1 MSKKTIFYLVQFG
14 VLLILCYRMFMNDM
28 LLSGT
33 PFMFCIPLL
42 VFVALCFTVMLKGF
56 VMLTKTFFQ
65 FFIYDMKIIMK
76 STKTNR

>member
-1 MSKKTIFYLVQFG
+1 MSKQNIFTALQFSV
-14 VLLILCYRMFMNDM
+14 VLLLCYKVFINEM
-28 LLSGT
+28 LSSGIA
-33 PFMFCIPLL
+33 FAFCIPLL
-42 VFVALCFTVMLKGF
+42 VITALYFTVMLKGF

>member
-1 MSKKTIFYLVQFG
+1 MSKQNIFSVLQFG
-14 VLLILCYRMFMNDM
+14 VVLSVCYRMFMNDM

-33 PFMFCIPLL
+33 PSVFCIPLL
-42 VFVALCFTVMLKGF
+42 VFVTLCFTVMIKGF